1 MWVPGN
7 PFAQMSKYIIRC
19 TYLWGKK
26 KVLLWRYFFKT
37 YDGLQEI
44 QKIYRTVSSFPLWFC
59 GLIRWGWS
67 SGKSYGSR
75 KSLRKL
81 ILISLVVST
90 AEYKDFFFFFKSM
103 YYFRGVPLFRCT
115 EASTPSIRAIENLYF
130 LSVIDSHCW
139 IKCIGRWED
148 YVVK

>member
-90 AEYKDFFFFFKSM
+90 AEYKDFF
-103 YYFRGVPLFRCT
+103 LFLNRCIIFVVFHCFVARRPVHR
-115 EASTPSIRAIENLYF
+115 ASGLLKIYIFSLWLIVTAE
-130 LSVIDSHCW
+130 LSALADEKIML
-139 IKCIGRWED
+139 
-148 YVVK
+148 